1 MEEGQCCP
9 RRPWTLPLWEV
20 RGHLLFWDQVC
31 GDGGCWGIY
40 MCCQKLGRGG
50 NLWHSTGR
58 QWWVYYS
65 LVFYLSV
72 EFLSEITLSSN
83 NHIYI
88 YYCVL
93 CYIHCFSTFSFIYF
107 ILEILCSVVFC
118 LTVSFGFILYL
129 ELWLIIS
136 FLVLFWMKYLQ
147 GTIFSFII
155 VAFPK
160 VHSFLHAILQI

>member
-1 MEEGQCCP
+1 METEDAGVYTCVARNSEGEATCDI
-9 RRPWTLPLWEV
+9 PLVVNGEY
-20 RGHLLFWDQVC
+20 
-31 GDGGCWGIY
+31 II
-40 MCCQKLGRGG
+40 
-50 NLWHSTGR
+50 LWSSS
-58 QWWVYYS
+58 V
-65 LVFYLSV
+65 SV

-93 CYIHCFSTFSFIYF
+93 CYIHYFSTFSFIYF

-136 FLVLFWMKYLQ
+136 FLVLF
-147 GTIFSFII
+147 
-155 VAFPK
+155 
-160 VHSFLHAILQI
+160 